1 MTDVR
6 LALLV
11 SSSGW
16 GGMEIH
22 TARLAR
28 TLAERG
34 HEVTLVELDQRVF
47 DPAQFNGAAVRV
59 VAPGFGRPS
68 AEVGYLAW
76 RRYFRGLGCDAA
88 LFEKGNVHV
97 GSAVLDLA
105 ARSAFRRYFVLEQ
118 LDPPRRPQRASKRH
132 LGGLVPGLGLWWYK
146 AVWGVRLRYVGPHR
160 VVTVSRPALEEL
172 QRYGCPAEKL
182 VAIPN
187 GVDVD
192 RNRPDPALRAAARER
207 WGVPAEAVV
216 FGTVARLAYWH
227 KGQDIAIEQFAE
239 LLRRTGRRDVWYV
252 LVGDGPDRE
261 RLETQARTAGVGDRV
276 LFTGYSEQPW
286 EAHCGIDFPL
296 LASRFEGTPLAL
308 AEAMAAGSVPI
319 AMSVGGMPDLIPS
332 EAIGWLVPS
341 GDRPGFLAALEA
353 ALALTSAARRTMGAR
368 AREHVVA
375 QFNGA
380 VQYGKVAALL
390 EGAKRGAA
398 A

>member
-1 MTDVR
+1 
-6 LALLV
+6 
-11 SSSGW
+11 
-16 GGMEIH
+16 
-22 TARLAR
+22 
-28 TLAERG
+28 
-34 HEVTLVELDQRVF
+34 
-47 DPAQFNGAAVRV
+47 
-59 VAPGFGRPS
+59 
-68 AEVGYLAW
+68 
-76 RRYFRGLGCDAA
+76 
-88 LFEKGNVHV
+88 
-97 GSAVLDLA
+97 
-105 ARSAFRRYFVLEQ
+105 
-118 LDPPRRPQRASKRH
+118 
-132 LGGLVPGLGLWWYK
+132 VPGLGLWWYK

-353 ALALTSAARRTMGAR
+353 ALALTPAARRTMGAR